1 MRPIISFHKLL
12 VACIILLSCLELIA
26 ASPLVV
32 GRGTRDK
39 IKALLGSKKKT
50 EPNVPELPVSFLLRA
65 TTPPQYA
72 LVLGDNTIFKK
83 DEHSIGMV
91 RRLSG
96 IKIPLGISVNYL
108 EDTTTTNILAEDI
121 KLPGT
126 NWHWILEAAISL
138 SRYSGKDLDEAE
150 EVRFEQSIRLA
161 SL

>member
-1 MRPIISFHKLL
+1 MRPITSFHKL

-39 IKALLGSKKKT
+39 IKTLLGFKKKT
-50 EPNVPELPVSFLLRA
+50 EPSIPELPVSFLLRA

-72 LVLGDNTIFKK
+72 LVLGDNTIFRKGEY
-83 DEHSIGMV
+83 DIWMV
-91 RRLSG
+91 RRFSG
-96 IKIPLGISVNYL
+96 TKIPLGISVKYV
-108 EDTTTTNILAEDI
+108 DYTTTTNILKEDTESQ
-121 KLPGT
+121 GT

-150 EVRFEQSIRLA
+150 EVRIERLIRSA
-161 SL
+161 SP